1 LRDVPEGF
9 AEFVATRQK
18 ALQRDAWLLTGDWS
32 SAEDLVQST
41 LAKVWPRWDN
51 VRRANNADAYVRRAL
66 VNSFLSSRKRRW
78 RSESPT
84 ADLPDGANPTD
95 VATEVLIRIA
105 VQAALAELTERQRA
119 MVMLRWFDDLPE
131 VKVAELL
138 NCSVGTVKS
147 TVARALTKLR
157 NDERL
162 SSALK
167 ESQ

>member
-1 LRDVPEGF
+1 
-9 AEFVATRQK
+9 
-18 ALQRDAWLLTGDWS
+18 
-32 SAEDLVQST
+32 
-41 LAKVWPRWDN
+41 
-51 VRRANNADAYVRRAL
+51 
-66 VNSFLSSRKRRW
+66 
-78 RSESPT
+78 
-84 ADLPDGANPTD
+84 
-95 VATEVLIRIA
+95 
-105 VQAALAELTERQRA
+105 